1 MAVLNVID
9 RSGARHVLDTVEG
22 WRVMELVR
30 DQRLGLEGVCGGA
43 CACASCHV
51 IVADEWASRL
61 PPPHDEELMK
71 LDELP
76 VLETHSRL
84 ACQIIWRDDLDGL
97 TVTLAEAT

>member
-9 RSGARHVLDTVEG
+9 RSGERHVLETVEG

-51 IVADEWASRL
+51 VVADEWASRL
-61 PPPHDEELMK
+61 PPPQDEELSK

-76 VLETHSRL
+76 VLKTHSRL
-84 ACQIIWRDDLDGL
+84 SCQIIWRDEFDGL
-97 TVTLAEAT
+97 TVTLAEDT